1 MSRLSMRRP
10 HLIITAGLIVSII
23 SSLFGGDYSYMIILL
38 MIIILAGLV
47 FVSKALGYRSYLYTP
62 MSLATYSSSWVE
74 NISNIY
80 LKNCWILI
88 LLTWIFGVLRG
99 LSFNVPVEFVFRNF
113 FGMVVYCVLPILM
126 IFSISVK
133 MVIEIISYASI
144 FVMAF
149 MLYTLIIFVLNSPNL
164 EQIGSLSELRSFYS
178 SAAMVLFPLFA
189 ISAASVF
196 YRGWQKNTSNGN
208 WITISLSNKWGFFI
222 ILILIVLPSMSKG
235 MVLSCLLL
243 LFTAYLLGLASHMR
257 HGFIP
262 RYFIASVILIP
273 IGLYFTPQFIFD
285 VVFFTFS
292 SEEVSNSIRSDQ
304 ASYLIAEFSTFG
316 QGLGSSLVSGYVRDD
331 SGYGFELNYLNLIHK
346 FGIFSLPI
354 FMSYFFTVGIAFYR
368 IWRRKFLFES
378 YIALGLMGFLVV
390 GAGNPILLSSISVTL
405 HTFAIYILL
414 NTRSTL
420 R

>member
-1 MSRLSMRRP
+1 MRRP
-10 HLIITAGLIVSII
+10 HLIITSGLTLSII
-23 SSLFGGDYSYMIILL
+23 SSLFGGDYSYMIISL
-38 MIIILAGLV
+38 MIITLAGLT
-47 FVSKALGYRSYLYTP
+47 FVSKALGFRSHLYSP
-62 MSLATYSSSWVE
+62 FSLATYSTSWVE
-74 NISNIY
+74 KISNIY

-88 LLTWIFGVLRG
+88 LLTWIFGVFRG
-99 LSFNVPVEFVFRNF
+99 LSLDVPPDFVFRNF

-133 MVIEIISYASI
+133 MIIEIISYASI

-149 MLYTLIIFVLNSPNL
+149 MLYTLTIFVLNSPSL
-164 EQIGSLSELRSFYS
+164 EQISSLSELRSFYS
-178 SAAMVLFPLFA
+178 AAAMVLFPLFA

-196 YRGWQKNTSNGN
+196 YKDWQKNTSTGN
-208 WITISLSNKWGFFI
+208 WITILLSNRWGFFV

-235 MVLSCLLL
+235 MMLSCFL
-243 LFTAYLLGLASHMR
+243 LFFFAYLFGLTSHMR

-273 IGLYFTPQFIFD
+273 VGLYFIPQFIFD
-285 VVFFTFS
+285 ILFFTFS

-304 ASYLIAEFSTFG
+304 ASYLIDDFSTLG
-316 QGLGSSLVSGYVRDD
+316 RGLGSSLASGYVRDD

-346 FGIFSLPI
+346 FGIFSLTI
-354 FMSYFFTVGIAFYR
+354 FMSYFFTVGFALYR

-378 YIALGLMGFLVV
+378 YISLGLMGFLVV
-390 GAGNPILLSSISVTL
+390 GVGNPILLSSISVIL

-414 NTRSTL
+414 TTRSTV

>member
-1 MSRLSMRRP
+1 MRRP
-10 HLIITAGLIVSII
+10 HLIITSGLTLSII
-23 SSLFGGDYSYMIILL
+23 SSLFGGDYSYMIISL
-38 MIIILAGLV
+38 MIITLAGLT
-47 FVSKALGYRSYLYTP
+47 FVSKALGFRSYLYSP
-62 MSLATYSSSWVE
+62 FSLATYSTSWFE
-74 NISNIY
+74 KISNIY

-88 LLTWIFGVLRG
+88 LLTWIFGVFRG
-99 LSFNVPVEFVFRNF
+99 LSLDVPLDFVFRNF

-133 MVIEIISYASI
+133 MIIEIISYASI

-149 MLYTLIIFVLNSPNL
+149 MLYKLTIFVLNSPSL

-178 SAAMVLFPLFA
+178 VAAMVLFPLFA

-196 YRGWQKNTSNGN
+196 YKDWQKNTSTAN
-208 WITISLSNKWGFFI
+208 WITILLSNRWGFFV

-235 MVLSCLLL
+235 MMLSCFL
-243 LFTAYLLGLASHMR
+243 LFFFAYLFGLASHMR

-262 RYFIASVILIP
+262 RYFIALVILIP
-273 IGLYFTPQFIFD
+273 VGLYFIPQFIFD
-285 VVFFTFS
+285 ILYFTFS
-292 SEEVSNSIRSDQ
+292 SEEESNSIRSDQ
-304 ASYLIAEFSTFG
+304 ANYLIDDFSTFG
-316 QGLGSSLVSGYVRDD
+316 RGLGSSLASGYVRDD

-346 FGIFSLPI
+346 FGIFSLTI
-354 FMSYFFTVGIAFYR
+354 FMSYFFTVGFALYR

-378 YIALGLMGFLVV
+378 YISLGLMGFLVV
-390 GAGNPILLSSISVTL
+390 GAGNPILLSSTSVIL

-414 NTRSTL
+414 TTRSTV